1 MKTMTDLR
9 SYVQNLQRTGE
20 VSSIAEVL
28 ASDVRRRMAECLDG
42 RELVGIDYLN
52 SFVYHEDPFVCGS
65 HDYLDANMVVFDAVA
80 DYSERVVGIPR
91 DEFLEKALSAEEV
104 QDADGAVLTLIK
116 TGWDEAKRQGFSK
129 LWSEIAD
136 DDLRRDLAILILTP
150 PSSADASHP
159 LRHELENEYAAARER
174 IVGTSEEL
182 GRMAETL
189 KGDAGSEVADTFVET
204 VKEARAYSIT
214 P

>member
-1 MKTMTDLR
+1 MKTITDLR
-9 SYVQNLQRTGE
+9 SYVGSLQRAGE
-20 VSSIAEVL
+20 VSSIAEAL
-28 ASDVRRRMAECLDG
+28 ASDVRRRMSECLTE

-80 DYSERVVGIPR
+80 DFSERVIGVAR

-116 TGWDEAKRQGFSK
+116 TGWDEVKRQGFSK
-129 LWSEIAD
+129 LWREITD
-136 DDLRRDLAILILTP
+136 DDLRRDLGLLILSV
-150 PSSADASHP
+150 PSSADTARA
-159 LRHELENEYAAARER
+159 LRHELETEYAAAHER
-174 IVGTSEEL
+174 VVGVSEEL
-182 GRMAETL
+182 GRMAEPL
-189 KGDAGSEVADTFVET
+189 KGDARSEAVDAFIEA
-204 VKEARAYSIT
+204 VKDAKVHSFA